1 MAPDSADSQI
11 GFTVPAHIGMSV
23 DEVQTP
29 SLLID
34 LDAFEANLLR
44 MRQLAAASQVQ
55 LRAHAKMHK
64 SVDVSRRQMEIGG
77 AMGICCQK
85 VSEAEVFARAGF
97 DNILI
102 TNQII
107 DPVKINRM
115 VWIGQFKIIK
125 QPS

>member
-1 MAPDSADSQI
+1 MAGQQELEV
-11 GFTVPAHIGMSV
+11 GFDVPAEIGMSV
-23 DEVQTP
+23 EEVQTP
-29 SLLID
+29 ALLID
-34 LDAFEANLLR
+34 LDAFEANLKR
-44 MRQLAAASQVQ
+44 MRQLAERYHVQ

-107 DPVKINRM
+107 DVGKINR
-115 VWIGQFKIIK
+115 
-125 QPS
+125 